1 MKVYEM
7 DYSQLKDYVVERWN
21 LTPSVKVDLMFYL
34 AWEYGHSYGCNKV
47 LSYVDDLVELIK

>member
-1 MKVYEM
+1 M